1 MFCLKGQAR
10 WLAALRVDLT
20 PKSPIVL
27 APSTADTP
35 SSGPVLSGA
44 TAFECTVD
52 QIITHGS
59 HDICIGNV
67 TAITNAATPPLAYMD
82 GSFQIVRPEGAS

>member
-1 MFCLKGQAR
+1 
-10 WLAALRVDLT
+10 
-20 PKSPIVL
+20 
-27 APSTADTP
+27 
-35 SSGPVLSGA
+35 VLSGA

-59 HDICIGNV
+59 HDIFIGNV